1 MSSNT
6 KKKIKSWKLF
16 SGIVIVVLLLAV
28 TAAGILYVK
37 IYEPGKRS
45 ADLGRLQQESYQGVF
60 CSMYAPEAFPEDIY
74 STYMGYD
81 AVSCSHRLTSFSD
94 ISDYLETAFSSG
106 NEVTHVLLI
115 LDPLRLWN
123 SNFHNNSRFYASFD
137 EDLLAYVDSYSGV
150 EFTIV
155 FSCPSLKYWQAH
167 SSDTETY
174 ENLVQV
180 LAAPLSVRENVSLF
194 FPGGEE
200 WLISNPDAYDTPL
213 ELNAVAA
220 RSVMLLVLSGTL
232 QYHGIDADN
241 SSLTQFDTLVQ
252 AAINAPASY
261 SDLSDYDIVFSVTAY
276 SETIRILPPSPAL
289 SVP

>member
-94 ISDYLETAFSSG
+94 ISDYLETAFPPEMRSL
-106 NEVTHVLLI
+106 T
-115 LDPLRLWN
+115 
-123 SNFHNNSRFYASFD
+123 YCSFWTPYCCGT
-137 EDLLAYVDSYSGV
+137 AISIITVD
-150 EFTIV
+150 FM
-155 FSCPSLKYWQAH
+155 
-167 SSDTETY
+167 
-174 ENLVQV
+174 
-180 LAAPLSVRENVSLF
+180 PLSMRTFWHMSI
-194 FPGGEE
+194 
-200 WLISNPDAYDTPL
+200 LIPV
-213 ELNAVAA
+213 LN
-220 RSVMLLVLSGTL
+220 
-232 QYHGIDADN
+232 
-241 SSLTQFDTLVQ
+241 
-252 AAINAPASY
+252 
-261 SDLSDYDIVFSVTAY
+261 
-276 SETIRILPPSPAL
+276 LP
-289 SVP
+289 

>member
-1 MSSNT
+1 
-6 KKKIKSWKLF
+6 
-16 SGIVIVVLLLAV
+16 
-28 TAAGILYVK
+28 
-37 IYEPGKRS
+37 
-45 ADLGRLQQESYQGVF
+45 
-60 CSMYAPEAFPEDIY
+60 MYAPEAFPEDIY

-115 LDPLRLWN
+115 LDPLLLWN

-155 FSCPSLKYWQAH
+155 FSCPSLEYWQDH

-200 WLISNPDAYDTPL
+200 WLISILMPMTSSGIKCCRCPL
-213 ELNAVAA
+213 RHAA
-220 RSVMLLVLSGTL
+220 
-232 QYHGIDADN
+232 GIERH
-241 SSLTQFDTLVQ
+241 L
-252 AAINAPASY
+252 AIPWY
-261 SDLSDYDIVFSVTAY
+261 
-276 SETIRILPPSPAL
+276 RCR
-289 SVP
+289 

>member
-6 KKKIKSWKLF
+6 KKKIKSRKLF

-28 TAAGILYVK
+28 TAARILYVK

-115 LDPLRLWN
+115 LDPLLLWN

-200 WLISNPDAYDTPL
+200 WLISNPDAYDHRYHRS
-213 ELNAVAA
+213 A
-220 RSVMLLVLSGTL
+220 RL
-232 QYHGIDADN
+232 
-241 SSLTQFDTLVQ
+241 
-252 AAINAPASY
+252 
-261 SDLSDYDIVFSVTAY
+261 
-276 SETIRILPPSPAL
+276 
-289 SVP
+289 

>member
-94 ISDYLETAFSSG
+94 ISDYLKTAFSSG

-115 LDPLRLWN
+115 LDPLLLWN

-213 ELNAVAA
+213 ELNA
-220 RSVMLLVLSGTL
+220 
-232 QYHGIDADN
+232 
-241 SSLTQFDTLVQ
+241 
-252 AAINAPASY
+252 
-261 SDLSDYDIVFSVTAY
+261 
-276 SETIRILPPSPAL
+276 PSCCWY
-289 SVP
+289 

>member
-45 ADLGRLQQESYQGVF
+45 ADLGRLQQESYQGFF

-115 LDPLRLWN
+115 LDPYCCGTAI
-123 SNFHNNSRFYASFD
+123 SIIT
-137 EDLLAYVDSYSGV
+137 VD
-150 EFTIV
+150 FM
-155 FSCPSLKYWQAH
+155 
-167 SSDTETY
+167 
-174 ENLVQV
+174 
-180 LAAPLSVRENVSLF
+180 PLSMRIFWHMSI
-194 FPGGEE
+194 
-200 WLISNPDAYDTPL
+200 LIPV
-213 ELNAVAA
+213 LN
-220 RSVMLLVLSGTL
+220 
-232 QYHGIDADN
+232 
-241 SSLTQFDTLVQ
+241 
-252 AAINAPASY
+252 
-261 SDLSDYDIVFSVTAY
+261 
-276 SETIRILPPSPAL
+276 LP
-289 SVP
+289 

>member
-6 KKKIKSWKLF
+6 KKRIKSWKLF

-106 NEVTHVLLI
+106 NEVTHVLII
-115 LDPLRLWN
+115 L
-123 SNFHNNSRFYASFD
+123 
-137 EDLLAYVDSYSGV
+137 
-150 EFTIV
+150 
-155 FSCPSLKYWQAH
+155 
-167 SSDTETY
+167 
-174 ENLVQV
+174 
-180 LAAPLSVRENVSLF
+180 
-194 FPGGEE
+194 
-200 WLISNPDAYDTPL
+200 
-213 ELNAVAA
+213 
-220 RSVMLLVLSGTL
+220 
-232 QYHGIDADN
+232 
-241 SSLTQFDTLVQ
+241 
-252 AAINAPASY
+252 
-261 SDLSDYDIVFSVTAY
+261 
-276 SETIRILPPSPAL
+276 
-289 SVP
+289 

>member
-115 LDPLRLWN
+115 LDPLLLWN

-155 FSCPSLKYWQAH
+155 FSCPSLEYWQAH

-180 LAAPLSVRENVSLF
+180 LAAPL
-194 FPGGEE
+194 P
-200 WLISNPDAYDTPL
+200 
-213 ELNAVAA
+213 
-220 RSVMLLVLSGTL
+220 
-232 QYHGIDADN
+232 
-241 SSLTQFDTLVQ
+241 
-252 AAINAPASY
+252 
-261 SDLSDYDIVFSVTAY
+261 
-276 SETIRILPPSPAL
+276 
-289 SVP
+289 

>member
-94 ISDYLETAFSSG
+94 ISDYLETAFPPEMRSL
-106 NEVTHVLLI
+106 T
-115 LDPLRLWN
+115 
-123 SNFHNNSRFYASFD
+123 YCSFWIPYGCGT
-137 EDLLAYVDSYSGV
+137 AISIITVD
-150 EFTIV
+150 FM
-155 FSCPSLKYWQAH
+155 
-167 SSDTETY
+167 
-174 ENLVQV
+174 
-180 LAAPLSVRENVSLF
+180 PLSMRIFWHMSI
-194 FPGGEE
+194 
-200 WLISNPDAYDTPL
+200 LIPV
-213 ELNAVAA
+213 LN
-220 RSVMLLVLSGTL
+220 
-232 QYHGIDADN
+232 
-241 SSLTQFDTLVQ
+241 
-252 AAINAPASY
+252 
-261 SDLSDYDIVFSVTAY
+261 
-276 SETIRILPPSPAL
+276 LP
-289 SVP
+289 

>member
-6 KKKIKSWKLF
+6 KKRIKSWKLF
-16 SGIVIVVLLLAV
+16 S
-28 TAAGILYVK
+28 GILYVK

-115 LDPLRLWN
+115 LDPLLLWN

-180 LAAPLSVRENVSLF
+180 LAAPLSVRENVSLL
-194 FPGGEE
+194 PRRRRMA
-200 WLISNPDAYDTPL
+200 D
-213 ELNAVAA
+213 
-220 RSVMLLVLSGTL
+220 L
-232 QYHGIDADN
+232 Q
-241 SSLTQFDTLVQ
+241 S
-252 AAINAPASY
+252 
-261 SDLSDYDIVFSVTAY
+261 
-276 SETIRILPPSPAL
+276 
-289 SVP
+289 

>member
-1 MSSNT
+1 M
-6 KKKIKSWKLF
+6 
-16 SGIVIVVLLLAV
+16 
-28 TAAGILYVK
+28 
-37 IYEPGKRS
+37 
-45 ADLGRLQQESYQGVF
+45 
-60 CSMYAPEAFPEDIY
+60 
-74 STYMGYD
+74 
-81 AVSCSHRLTSFSD
+81 
-94 ISDYLETAFSSG
+94 
-106 NEVTHVLLI
+106 LI
-115 LDPLRLWN
+115 LDPLLLWN
-123 SNFHNNSRFYASFD
+123 SNFHNNSRFYDSFD

-174 ENLVQV
+174 EIWCRFWQLPC
-180 LAAPLSVRENVSLF
+180 LSGKCLSVL
-194 FPGGEE
+194 PGGEE

-261 SDLSDYDIVFSVTAY
+261 SDLSDYDIVFSVTVY